1 MVQPGMCCGDAAGR
15 PSTERAPCP
24 VTVEG
29 TRTRG
34 SSPPQP
40 RELPRFPASTRTP
53 FVGQKLFVP
62 PLALSRER
70 VCSREGASSA
80 QLSSSYRPLR
90 SVEMPAPRRLGAR
103 GLGPGFSALRSWTN
117 QTMRNF
123 RSLETGVISILAEI
137 QFRSSLV
144 LALQSSFPKTQ
155 NNKKKTQKTEKGTIL
170 LNDLYA

>member
-34 SSPPQP
+34 SSPLQP

-62 PLALSRER
+62 PLALSREC
-70 VCSREGASSA
+70 VCSQEGASSA

-103 GLGPGFSALRSWTN
+103 GLGPWLFCL
-117 QTMRNF
+117 
-123 RSLETGVISILAEI
+123 
-137 QFRSSLV
+137 
-144 LALQSSFPKTQ
+144 
-155 NNKKKTQKTEKGTIL
+155 TIL
-170 LNDLYA
+170 DKSDNEKLQKSRDWSN